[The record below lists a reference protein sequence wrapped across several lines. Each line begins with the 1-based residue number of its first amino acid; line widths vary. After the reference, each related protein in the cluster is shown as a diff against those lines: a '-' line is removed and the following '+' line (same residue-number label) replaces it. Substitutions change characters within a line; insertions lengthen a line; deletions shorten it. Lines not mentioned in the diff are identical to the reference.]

1 MCAVLLPFSGQEID
15 WAGLGDLVERTLDAG
30 LVPAVN
36 MDTGHGQLIGADER
50 SEVLRLV
57 ARATGSRRGPFFKP
71 EAAAHRFVSGVHVH
85 DQPDSQ
91 FDADGYGSGLAEV
104 VEAGGTPIVFPSW
117 GLSSLRGRRL
127 QAAYRSFGEVATR
140 FLGFELATTFVP
152 EGRIWTL
159 GEYASI
165 LEVEQCAGAK
175 HSSLVRLP
183 EWERLALRNRV
194 RPDFLVLTGNDLA
207 IDMVVYGSD
216 WLLGLGIF
224 APDAFAL
231 RDRLWAEGDPG
242 FWEVNDLLQFLGHLA
257 FRPPV
262 SAYKHD
268 AARFL
273 AIRGWIG
280 SSDMPVGAP
289 RRPDDEAAAVDAIYE
304 EIVARLEDVLAR
316 HRSGDRA

>member
-1 MCAVLLPFSGQEID
+1 MTQAKSGAVPDPLTLIRPRRRIVGMCAVLLPFSGQEID

-165 LEVEQCAGAK
+165 LEVEQCAG
-175 HSSLVRLP
+175 
-183 EWERLALRNRV
+183 
-194 RPDFLVLTGNDLA
+194 
-207 IDMVVYGSD
+207 
-216 WLLGLGIF
+216 
-224 APDAFAL
+224 
-231 RDRLWAEGDPG
+231 
-242 FWEVNDLLQFLGHLA
+242 
-257 FRPPV
+257 
-262 SAYKHD
+262 
-268 AARFL
+268 
-273 AIRGWIG
+273 
-280 SSDMPVGAP
+280 
-289 RRPDDEAAAVDAIYE
+289 
-304 EIVARLEDVLAR
+304 
-316 HRSGDRA
+316 